1 MPLGGLTMRLTDDF
15 FIFEAFCETENGFE
29 ADLRTN
35 PEHFIYKAHFP
46 QNPITP
52 GVCVIQ
58 IAGELLE
65 RKLNRKVYLKT
76 LKIVKFLSV
85 IIPTEGKKIRYVFSN
100 IAYVENGFKAQ
111 VTVCDNDIVY
121 AKISLIFSYVCA

>member
-46 QNPITP
+46 GNPITP
-52 GVCVIQ
+52 GVCI
-58 IAGELLE
+58 IKTAGELLE
-65 RKLNRKVYLKT
+65 QKLDRKLFLKT
-76 LKIVKFLSV
+76 VKNVKFLSV
-85 IIPTEGKKIRYVFSN
+85 IIPEEKKKIKYSFSN
-100 IAYVENGFKAQ
+100 IIEDENGCKVQ
-111 VTVCDNDIVY
+111 VVVSDDAIVY
-121 AKISLIFSYVCA
+121 AKISLIFSYVRL

>member
-1 MPLGGLTMRLTDDF
+1 MRLTDDF
-15 FIFEAFCETENGFE
+15 FIFEAFRETENGFE

-35 PEHFIYKAHFP
+35 PEHFIYKSHFP

-76 LKIVKFLSV
+76 LKNVKFLSV

>member
-15 FIFEAFCETENGFE
+15 FIFEAFRETENGFE

-76 LKIVKFLSV
+76 LKNVKFLSV

-100 IAYVENGFKAQ
+100 IADVENGFKAQ